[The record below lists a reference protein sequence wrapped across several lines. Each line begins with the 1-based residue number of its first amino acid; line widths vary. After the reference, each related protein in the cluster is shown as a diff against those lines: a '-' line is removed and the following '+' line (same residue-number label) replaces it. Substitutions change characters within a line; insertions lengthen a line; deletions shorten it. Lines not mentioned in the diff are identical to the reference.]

1 MPAWEYELFIQ
12 EINNAVK
19 EENDQNKQEMDKMGI
34 EKGKGLTDPKYFQK
48 MQKSVTPK
56 IDIPKI
62 SIPK

>member
-12 EINNAVK
+12 EINLAVK
-19 EENDQNKQEMDKMGI
+19 EENEQNKQEMDKMGI
-34 EKGKGLTDPKYFQK
+34 ENAKKMSNPNYIQNMNKG
-48 MQKSVTPK
+48 MIPK